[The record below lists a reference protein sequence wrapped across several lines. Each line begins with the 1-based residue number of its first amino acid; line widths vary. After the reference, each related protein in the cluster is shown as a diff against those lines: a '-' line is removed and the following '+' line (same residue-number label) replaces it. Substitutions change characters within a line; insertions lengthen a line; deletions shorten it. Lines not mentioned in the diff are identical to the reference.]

1 MKVLLDS
8 NKPFYKANLHC
19 HSTYSDGVHTV
30 EEIKEEFK
38 KRGYSIVAF
47 TDHEHLVDNS
57 RLDDENFLTITSCE
71 VAFKQFPEQSTL
83 KNFDM
88 RVCHLN
94 FYALDQHN
102 VVTPCYSSV
111 YDHYIKDGLE
121 KLIRHE
127 GEFERVYSAEGI
139 NEVIRI
145 AKEKGFIVTYNHPT
159 WSLENATHYL
169 GYEGMFAVE
178 IYNTSC
184 YRPGA
189 RVDDEHVFDDFL
201 RDNRKI
207 FCVCADDNHS
217 FKSAFGGWVCINAE
231 KLEYKTVMNALQKG
245 DFYASTGPQIFS
257 LVQDGMEVE
266 IQTSA
271 CKTIGVVTH
280 GRRTPSKQAEE
291 GQTLTSARFTLRP
304 EDKYFRIRV
313 TDEYGH
319 TAYTQAYPIEE

>member
-1 MKVLLDS
+1 MKILLDS

-19 HSTYSDGVHTV
+19 HSTYSDGANTV
-30 EEIKEEFK
+30 EEIKDEFK

-47 TDHEHLVDNS
+47 TDHEHLIDNS

-94 FYALDQHN
+94 LYALDQHN

-121 KLIRHE
+121 KNIRHE

-169 GYEGMFAVE
+169 GYQGMFAVE

-217 FKSAFGGWVCINAE
+217 FKSAFGGWVWINAE
-231 KLEYKTVMNALQKG
+231 KLEYKTIMNALQKG

-257 LVQDGMEVE
+257 LTQDGMEVE
-266 IQTSA
+266 IQTSP

-280 GRRTPSKQAEE
+280 GRRTPAKHAEE

-304 EDKYFRIRV
+304 EDRYFRIRV

-319 TAYTQAYPIEE
+319 TAYTQAYPVEE